1 MNNMCLLY
9 FTWSNC
15 LLNVHT
21 NYYLELWS
29 HIVLCLPQNGST
41 PLHIAA
47 SHGKDDAV
55 KVLLE
60 KGANI
65 DAVDNVSYMYM
76 HL

>member
-1 MNNMCLLY
+1 M
-9 FTWSNC
+9 
-15 LLNVHT
+15 
-21 NYYLELWS
+21 
-29 HIVLCLPQNGST
+29 LCLPQNGYT

-47 SHGKDDAV
+47 SSGNDDAV
-55 KVLLE
+55 KMLLE